1 MKECQCEAP
10 SSKSPNHVTYQP
22 SLFLEP
28 SKWGI
33 ITMRAATQIGSHEA
47 AGCINATLKAAK
59 ENLEGCRWVGKA
71 KRPSLVPAL
80 DEWQNL

>member
-1 MKECQCEAP
+1 
-10 SSKSPNHVTYQP
+10 
-22 SLFLEP
+22 
-28 SKWGI
+28 
-33 ITMRAATQIGSHEA
+33 MRAATQIGSHEA

-59 ENLEGCRWVGKA
+59 ANLEGCRWVGKA